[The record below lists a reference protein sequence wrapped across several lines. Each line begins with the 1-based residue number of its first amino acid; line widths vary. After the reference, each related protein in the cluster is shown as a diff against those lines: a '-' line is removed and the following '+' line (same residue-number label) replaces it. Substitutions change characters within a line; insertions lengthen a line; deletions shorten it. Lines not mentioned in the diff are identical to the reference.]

1 MPARTPLDRRALNRA
16 LLARQLLLE
25 PSTLSCTQALTH
37 LVGLQSQAP
46 QAGYVALWT
55 RLRGFDPLELS
66 GMLET
71 RLAVRIALMRST
83 VHLVTADDCRWL
95 RPLLAAVVAQGM
107 TPGSAR
113 GKQLASVDR
122 DLLVRSASAAY
133 ADGPLTNAQLL
144 AALAGPFPG
153 VPADAL
159 AIAVRGLLPLVQVP
173 PRGLW
178 RATGLTRCLPVR
190 QWIGELASD
199 PDPRELVRRY
209 LTAFGPAS
217 VRDMQA
223 WSGLTRLADP
233 VSALGEELQQFYDEN
248 GTTVYDLIDA
258 PRPSGDTP
266 APVRFLAEW
275 DQILL
280 AHVDRSRIISE
291 RVQAAVFTENGII
304 HGGILIDGFVSG
316 MWSRSG
322 RTLTVQALSE
332 WTAGERRQVT
342 AQAQELSAFLDP
354 ARPPALVMT

>member
-1 MPARTPLDRRALNRA
+1 MTVPTLDRRALNRA

-25 PSTLSCTQALTH
+25 PSTLSCAQALTH

-55 RLRGFDPLELS
+55 RLRGFDALELS
-66 GMLET
+66 GLLEA
-71 RLAVRIALMRST
+71 RAAVRIALMRST

-95 RPLLAAVVAQGM
+95 RPLLDSVVARGM

-122 DLLVRSASAAY
+122 DLLVRSASAAF
-133 ADGPLTNAQLL
+133 ASGPLTNAELL
-144 AALAGPFPG
+144 AALAGTFPG

-178 RATGLTRCLPVR
+178 RTPGTTRCLPVQ
-190 QWIGELASD
+190 QWVGELARD
-199 PDPRELVRRY
+199 RDPRELVRRY

-223 WSGLTRLADP
+223 WSGLTRLAAAFTD
-233 VSALGEELQQFYDEN
+233 LGDELLEFRDEP
-248 GTTVYDLIDA
+248 GRTLYDLADA
-258 PRPSGDTP
+258 PRPGGDTP

-280 AHVDRSRIISE
+280 AHLDRSRILSE
-291 RVQAAVFTENGII
+291 QAQAAVFTENGII

-332 WTAGERRQVT
+332 WTAGQRRQAT
-342 AQAQELSAFLDP
+342 GLAEELSAFLDP
-354 ARPPALVMT
+354 ARPPALVMA